1 MNEFYL
7 VNGKVITPHQVI
19 PSGGICVLGEYI
31 EQVFSMADANI
42 PEGANII
49 DVQGAWIIPGLID
62 MHLHGGGGGDV
73 MDGTTEALHTMACAH
88 AKGGTTAITPTT
100 LTSST
105 EELYTALDA
114 FQGAQASLT
123 NGARLLGV
131 HLEGPYFSYEQRG
144 AQDPRFLKNPDP
156 EEYLEILDKYPF
168 ILRTSV
174 APELPGAL
182 ELGREL
188 RRRGIL
194 AAMGHTDATYDQ
206 VLAALDAGYTHMT
219 HLYSGMSGMRRVNC
233 YRVAGAIESGLL
245 LDELTVEVIADGKHL
260 PASLLKLIYKCKG
273 ADRMALCSDALSA
286 AGLPEGNYSM
296 GGREDRKIL
305 VEEGVAWLPDKSAF
319 AGSVVTGSQLIKT
332 MVEFAGVPLQDA
344 VKMATITPARI
355 LKMDDV
361 MGSLDQGK
369 YADITV
375 LSSDFSVLRTIV
387 GGKTVYEVQPEEGQL
402 CLNQKDHL

>member
-1 MNEFYL
+1 
-7 VNGKVITPHQVI
+7 
-19 PSGGICVLGEYI
+19 
-31 EQVFSMADANI
+31 
-42 PEGANII
+42 
-49 DVQGAWIIPGLID
+49 
-62 MHLHGGGGGDV
+62 
-73 MDGTTEALHTMACAH
+73 
-88 AKGGTTAITPTT
+88 
-100 LTSST
+100 
-105 EELYTALDA
+105 
-114 FQGAQASLT
+114 
-123 NGARLLGV
+123 
-131 HLEGPYFSYEQRG
+131 
-144 AQDPRFLKNPDP
+144 
-156 EEYLEILDKYPF
+156 
-168 ILRTSV
+168 
-174 APELPGAL
+174 
-182 ELGREL
+182 
-188 RRRGIL
+188 
-194 AAMGHTDATYDQ
+194 
-206 VLAALDAGYTHMT
+206 
-219 HLYSGMSGMRRVNC
+219 
-233 YRVAGAIESGLL
+233 
-245 LDELTVEVIADGKHL
+245 
-260 PASLLKLIYKCKG
+260 
-273 ADRMALCSDALSA
+273 MALCSDALSA